1 MLYFN
6 VNVMGVKMTIKEYF
20 MKMGRQKEVCK
31 ICGCTFENPCYTHEN
46 GTVIGLMMSIRS
58 AAIAIMDIMK
68 KDLMKYKL

>member
-31 ICGCTFENPCYTHEN
+31 ICGCAFENPCYTHEN
-46 GTVIGLMMSIRS
+46 GYCYWIDDEHSLCSHCYYGYYEKGLDEI
-58 AAIAIMDIMK
+58 
-68 KDLMKYKL
+68 